1 MTDSQ
6 EFNAASVDEAVE
18 KAAKQFGSTKEEL
31 TYEVL
36 DEGSSGFLGMGSR
49 DARISATPV
58 TPTEETS
65 GATEIE
71 TTGQEVTEEHSE
83 PPPIVSTSTMQTQEA
98 SPEPPEESH
107 PAVPEDLLND
117 VEEYV
122 SHSIEAMGLDARI
135 DVYDTEGYVA
145 VDVTSAE
152 AGLFI
157 GQKGE
162 TIDAFQYLLN
172 VAIYR
177 DRSYVKRIVVDSE
190 GYRQRR
196 VEAVQGIAHRMA
208 RKAVRE
214 GRLVELP
221 PMNTSERRIVH
232 MFLKD
237 NERVSTASRGTGDG
251 RRVTV
256 SPSL

>member
-1 MTDSQ
+1 MTENH
-6 EFNAASVDEAVE
+6 EFNAASVEEAVN
-18 KAAKQFGSTKEEL
+18 KASQQLGLPKEDL
-31 TYEVL
+31 DYEVL
-36 DEGSSGFLGMGSR
+36 DTGSSGFLGMGSR
-49 DARISATPV
+49 DARIAVVSETPQEETV
-58 TPTEETS
+58 AASEIESTEEVVNEDNGHDS
-65 GATEIE
+65 PA
-71 TTGQEVTEEHSE
+71 QSAAPDDVSDQDLPDEEH
-83 PPPIVSTSTMQTQEA
+83 
-98 SPEPPEESH
+98 
-107 PAVPEDLLND
+107 PAAPEDLLKE
-117 VEEYV
+117 VEQFV
-122 SHSIEAMGLDARI
+122 SYSVETMGLDARI
-135 DVYDTEGYVA
+135 DVYDAEGFIA
-145 VDVTSAE
+145 VDVTSGE

-172 VAIYR
+172 VAVYR
-177 DRSYVKRIVVDSE
+177 DRPYVKRIVVDSE

-208 RKAVRE
+208 RKAARE

-237 NERVSTASRGTGDG
+237 NAQVSTASQGNGEN

-256 SPSL
+256 SPT